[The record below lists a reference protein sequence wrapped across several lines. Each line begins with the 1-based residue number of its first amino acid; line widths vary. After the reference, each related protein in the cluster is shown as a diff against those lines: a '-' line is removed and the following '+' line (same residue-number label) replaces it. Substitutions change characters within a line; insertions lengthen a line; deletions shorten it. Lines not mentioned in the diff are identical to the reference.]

1 LTEPV
6 DFLQLQ
12 VSTFLDQ
19 VQDRSPAPGGGAVA
33 ALVTAMASSLCAMA
47 DRFSKPS
54 DADPSPLARRAIAL
68 ADAAAPLAQA
78 DAAAYGRFLEARRLP
93 REPDPERR
101 RQEIAEATSSA
112 AEVPLQV
119 ARIAAEAAELG
130 ATVAAGGNPNLRGDA
145 VTAALL
151 GAAAARAAATLVAIN
166 LAGTDDPRVEESA
179 ALATAA
185 EEVSRRAVTAVR

>member
-1 LTEPV
+1 
-6 DFLQLQ
+6 
-12 VSTFLDQ
+12 
-19 VQDRSPAPGGGAVA
+19 
-33 ALVTAMASSLCAMA
+33 MAG
-47 DRFSKPS
+47 RFSEPP
-54 DADPSPLARRAIAL
+54 DADPSPAVRRAIAL

-93 REPDPERR
+93 RTPDPEPR
-101 RQEIAEATSSA
+101 RQAIAEASSRA

-119 ARIAAEAAELG
+119 ARIAAEAAGLG
-130 ATVAAGGNPNLRGDA
+130 ATVAAEGNPNLRGDA

-166 LAGTDDPRVEESA
+166 LEGTDDPRVEESG

-185 EEVSRRAVTAVR
+185 EEVARRAVTAVR

>member
-1 LTEPV
+1 LTEPA
-6 DFLQLQ
+6 DFLQLP

-33 ALVTAMASSLCAMA
+33 AIVTAMASSLCAMA
-47 DRFSKPS
+47 GRFSEPPG
-54 DADPSPLARRAIAL
+54 ADPSPVARRAIAL

-93 REPDPERR
+93 REPDPAPR
-101 RQEIAEATSSA
+101 RQAIAEATSRA
-112 AEVPLQV
+112 ADVPLQV
-119 ARIAAEAAELG
+119 ARIAAEVAELG
-130 ATVAAGGNPNLRGDA
+130 ATVAVEGNPNLRGDA

-166 LAGTDDPRVEESA
+166 LEGADDPRVEQSG

-185 EEVSRRAVTAVR
+185 EEARRAVTAAG

>member
-1 LTEPV
+1 LTEPA
-6 DFLQLQ
+6 DFLQLS
-12 VSTFLDQ
+12 VSTFLDR

-33 ALVTAMASSLCAMA
+33 ALVAAMASSLCAMA
-47 DRFSKPS
+47 GRFSEPP
-54 DADPSPLARRAIAL
+54 DADPSPVARRAIAL

-93 REPDPERR
+93 REPDPEP
-101 RQEIAEATSSA
+101 RQQAIAEATSTA

-119 ARIAAEAAELG
+119 ARIAAETAELG
-130 ATVAAGGNPNLRGDA
+130 ATIAAEGNPNLRGDA

-166 LAGTDDPRVEESA
+166 LEGTADSRVEESA
-179 ALATAA
+179 ALATTA
-185 EEVSRRAVTAVR
+185 EEAARGAVTAIR